1 MLHYFPENNINYVH
15 RNRDYVIAAFT
26 FICVAI
32 SLNVDASGSMENQ
45 NFMGI
50 IAWVF
55 LIGLLIGENKDV
67 RTQVVIAVVF
77 ATVGEHFASIYMG
90 GYIYRFENV
99 PAYVPP
105 GHGMVYLTAIAL
117 ARSGFFLKYARKIA
131 VFVVLTCGIWS
142 VWGISGIP

>member
-1 MLHYFPENNINYVH
+1 MLRYFPENNITYAH
-15 RNRDYVIAAFT
+15 RKRDYLIASFT

-32 SLNVDASGSMENQ
+32 SLNIDASGSLEKQ
-45 NFMGI
+45 NLMGV
-50 IAWVF
+50 IAWIF

-117 ARSGFFLKYARKIA
+117 ARSGFFLRHARKIA
-131 VFVVLTCGIWS
+131 TFVVLVCGIWS
-142 VWGISGIP
+142 IW